1 VKEKGLKMDIQR
13 ISAFAYNNE
22 GGNPAGVAF
31 YEKMPTKEEMLRI
44 AKEVG
49 YSESAFLVKQDEN
62 FRIKYFSPEEEVAF
76 CGHATIASA
85 AALAQKYGEG
95 KYNLIINDGE
105 VNVEVQNID
114 GNYFATLSSVNT
126 YSQDVDTQY
135 VQRVVDEFNFNIEDL
150 NEDFPVKIAFAGA
163 RHLIFV
169 VKDKQKLVD
178 MEYNFDAIKELM
190 KEKELTTISILFS
203 ENETLIHSRNAFAFG
218 GVYEDPATGAAAVA
232 LGGYLRDIGFKKEG
246 SLEILQG
253 VDMKVPS
260 KLFVSYESEIG
271 SSVKVSGYTRLID

>member
-1 VKEKGLKMDIQR
+1 MNIQK
-13 ISAFAYNNE
+13 ISAFSYNNE

-31 YEKMPTKEEMLRI
+31 YEEMPTKTEMLEI
-44 AKEVG
+44 AAEVG

-62 FRIKYFSPEEEVAF
+62 FRIRYFSPEEEVAF

-85 AALAQKYGEG
+85 AALAQKYGDG

-105 VNVEVQNID
+105 VKVVVQNKQN
-114 GNYFATLSSVNT
+114 NYFATLSSVAT
-126 YSQDVDTQY
+126 YCEDVELEY
-135 VQRVVDEFNFNIEDL
+135 AKKVISEFNFDIEDL
-150 NEDFPVKIAFAGA
+150 NEQFPVKIAYAGA

-169 VKDKQKLVD
+169 LKDKQKLVD
-178 MEYNFDAIKELM
+178 MSYNFDEIKKLM
-190 KEKELTTISILFS
+190 KEKELTTISILFN
-203 ENETLIHSRNAFAFG
+203 ENEMLFHSRNAFAFG

-246 SLEILQG
+246 NIEIIQG

-260 KLFVSYESEIG
+260 KLFVSYTSEIG
-271 SSVKVSGYTRLID
+271 RSVNVSGYTRMID